1 MRLPALI
8 DGDHMDPYQAFVQ
21 QIESMM
27 VTITLGGKGKLEA
40 FLLFSFSFL
49 FFSLKHQVSC
59 GNKSSIY
66 LHFQCSPTICCLFYA
81 NAIDIFV
88 IHFHYLLLDND
99 DCS

>member
-40 FLLFSFSFL
+40 LPSLFFFFSF
-49 FFSLKHQVSC
+49 FFSQA
-59 GNKSSIY
+59 SSIMWK
-66 LHFQCSPTICCLFYA
+66 
-81 NAIDIFV
+81 
-88 IHFHYLLLDND
+88 
-99 DCS
+99 